1 MMQNGNTVSDFIKLQ
16 NCNTMQSCT
25 IAQTPDEG
33 LMAIFQ
39 KKTNI
44 QSNLS
49 EHLQHHSTTSI
60 SDVLLKTHSE
70 LKTKG
75 G

>member
-25 IAQTPDEG
+25 IAPTPDEG
-33 LMAIFQ
+33 FMAIFQ

-44 QSNLS
+44 
-49 EHLQHHSTTSI
+49 
-60 SDVLLKTHSE
+60 LLA
-70 LKTKG
+70 L
-75 G
+75 